1 MLHPKNDNN
10 RGRLQLNSGV
20 SVFGLALEQ
29 RKALV
34 LLHERGQKA
43 LSAVRLS
50 AGLMTRLDAYV
61 SAASPETLR
70 QHLSRKPLDGIK
82 VQSVSCEGAE
92 RKNLLLNS

>member
-10 RGRLQLNSGV
+10 RGRLQLNSGG

-34 LLHERGQKA
+34 LIHERGQKA

-50 AGLMTRLDAYV
+50 AGLMTRLDA
-61 SAASPETLR
+61 ETLT
-70 QHLSRKPLDGIK
+70 QHLSKKPLDRIK
-82 VQSVSCEGAE
+82 VQSVSCGGAE
-92 RKNLLLNS
+92 RKKPSS